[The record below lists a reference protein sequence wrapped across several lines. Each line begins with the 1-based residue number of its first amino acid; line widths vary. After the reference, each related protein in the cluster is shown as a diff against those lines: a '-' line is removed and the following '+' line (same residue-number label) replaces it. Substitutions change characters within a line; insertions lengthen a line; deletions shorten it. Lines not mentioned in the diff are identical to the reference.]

1 MSGPKP
7 PGWEPEESDSASD
20 LTHEPNSGGEPDDEL
35 DEHHDELDVRGELH
49 GRHELEPFGD
59 SGAIPAADQ
68 TGETDAY
75 SRAYSAPEAEH
86 FISGPYVPADLRLYD
101 YEDYDDSA
109 DDADDAG
116 APRWPWVVGVA
127 AIVAAIALVVSVS
140 LLFARTDTSQLA
152 NPGTTSS
159 TPPVQDEITT
169 TKPPPPPTTTEA
181 PPPPPPTATETQTVT
196 VTPPPPPPPPPPAPS
211 TTPPPA
217 TTSAT
222 AAPPPAPP
230 PSTTPAGPRQ
240 VTYSVTG
247 TKAPGDI
254 ISVTYV
260 DASGRSRTQ
269 HNVYIPWSMT
279 VTPISQSDVG
289 SVQASSLFRVSRLN
303 CSITTSDGTVLSSNN
318 ADQPQTSC

>member
-7 PGWEPEESDSASD
+7 PGWEPDESDSASE
-20 LTHEPNSGGEPDDEL
+20 LKHESTSSGRHADDSEPD
-35 DEHHDELDVRGELH
+35 GELPT
-49 GRHELEPFGD
+49 RDEPEPFDD
-59 SGAIPAADQ
+59 SAAIAAADH

-75 SRAYSAPEAEH
+75 SRAYSAPESEH
-86 FISGPYVPADLRLYD
+86 FVSGPYVPADLGLYD
-101 YEDYDDSA
+101 YDTFEDPSEDD
-109 DDADDAG
+109 DEDAT
-116 APRWPWVVGVA
+116 PRWPWVVGVA

-140 LLFARTDTSQLA
+140 LLFARTDTSKLA
-152 NPGTTSS
+152 NPGTS
-159 TPPVQDEITT
+159 TPSAPPVQDEITT
-169 TKPPPPPTTTEA
+169 TTPPPPPPPPPPPTTE

-211 TTPPPA
+211 SAPPPA
-217 TTSAT
+217 STSAT
-222 AAPPPAPP
+222 AAPPAPP
-230 PSTTPAGPRQ
+230 PTTTPAGPRQ

-318 ADQPQTSC
+318 GDAPQTSC